1 MEWPGQT
8 HVIQL
13 QELPASAFSESS
25 GENPE
30 SNATSG
36 LPLVCLDSE
45 VRGFLRFLLKNWPML
60 RTEWETQDFF
70 QETSSRFLSRL
81 KQDKLKRLSPEH
93 ANSLWKLIARQV
105 GSDQLRRMQ
114 TTIRDIRREKKISR
128 EQMEKAR
135 KCTPF
140 DSIEALELINRV
152 RATMSPRDW
161 SLIEL
166 HSEGLSWVEIAR
178 EIGGK
183 PNSLRIRYGRLLAKI
198 SATFE
203 EDGTIKKQ

>member
-1 MEWPGQT
+1 
-8 HVIQL
+8 
-13 QELPASAFSESS
+13 
-25 GENPE
+25 
-30 SNATSG
+30 
-36 LPLVCLDSE
+36 
-45 VRGFLRFLLKNWPML
+45 
-60 RTEWETQDFF
+60 
-70 QETSSRFLSRL
+70 
-81 KQDKLKRLSPEH
+81 
-93 ANSLWKLIARQV
+93 
-105 GSDQLRRMQ
+105 
-114 TTIRDIRREKKISR
+114 
-128 EQMEKAR
+128 MEKAR